1 MIRLTVPSIEE
12 DDLQAVREALASGFL
27 VQGARVAAFEQA
39 VAQRVGAAHAVAVS
53 SGTAALHVALVAL
66 GVGPGDLV
74 LTTAYSWIA
83 TANVIELAGAEP
95 VFVDIDP
102 ATFNLAPDR
111 LAEAID
117 RLEASGSLRR
127 VKAILPVHAFGQ
139 PADMT
144 SIGAL
149 ADAHGIPVV
158 EDAACALGAAWEGRP
173 AGSWGRC
180 GCFSFHPRKAITT
193 GEGGLAVTDDAELAR
208 TMRALRNHA
217 WIRRRAAPTSSAPAS
232 TTA

>member
-95 VFVDIDP
+95 SSSTSTPPRSTSHPVGWP
-102 ATFNLAPDR
+102 KRSTASRPPDR
-111 LAEAID
+111 
-117 RLEASGSLRR
+117 SG
-127 VKAILPVHAFGQ
+127 G
-139 PADMT
+139 
-144 SIGAL
+144 
-149 ADAHGIPVV
+149 
-158 EDAACALGAAWEGRP
+158 
-173 AGSWGRC
+173 
-180 GCFSFHPRKAITT
+180 
-193 GEGGLAVTDDAELAR
+193 
-208 TMRALRNHA
+208 
-217 WIRRRAAPTSSAPAS
+217 
-232 TTA
+232 